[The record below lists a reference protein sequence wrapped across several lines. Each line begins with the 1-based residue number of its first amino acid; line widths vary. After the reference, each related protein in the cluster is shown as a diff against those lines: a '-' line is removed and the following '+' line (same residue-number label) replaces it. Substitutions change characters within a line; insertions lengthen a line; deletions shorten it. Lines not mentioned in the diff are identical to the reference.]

1 MIPQGSLPPV
11 RRAACALTAGPSRAT
26 GFLVSILRE
35 AASGRLTSPNNP
47 SSAKGLFVTSHAAL
61 GYHVEVEIENEAGDR
76 KPGRVVAVDV
86 ARDLTFVLATDGLP
100 RLGDAMAPLVL
111 REMPSVKLG
120 EQAVAVAALP
130 NRGLRVW
137 PATICALPR
146 SAGPLER
153 FDTDAD
159 PIGPAGGPLVDADG
173 RVIGILVRDPAH
185 HAGQG
190 FGSPSAPSRAL
201 VRRATAL
208 PAAELRA
215 ALRPIESA
223 SDLPRRSPIYRCPTC
238 TSPFVPDLDS
248 CLACGLPLPHPF
260 PPDPA
265 RASSERALR
274 DALAGIGLIANRV
287 RTGARTWQLPPRTAP
302 GGDSVAIHVELDPAG
317 ATLVF
322 RAPVAR
328 LPKSAREP
336 FYRLILTLND
346 QSTGA
351 YRLALDGD
359 RVLCLFAAVPST
371 LREHDLGLS
380 LSGLVEMAEH
390 FRKILQEGFD
400 AAPLLALS
408 APPEW

>member
-1 MIPQGSLPPV
+1 MISQSALPHV
-11 RRAACALTAGPSRAT
+11 RRAACALSAGASRAT
-26 GFLVSILRE
+26 GFLVS
-35 AASGRLTSPNNP
+35 G
-47 SSAKGLFVTSHAAL
+47 KGLFVTSHSAI

-100 RLGDAMAPLVL
+100 RLGDAMAPLTL

-120 EQAVAVAALP
+120 EQVMAVAALP

-137 PATICALPR
+137 SANICALPR
-146 SAGPLER
+146 TTGPAER
-153 FDTDAD
+153 FDTDAEA
-159 PIGPAGGPLVDADG
+159 IGPAGGPLVDAEG
-173 RVIGILVRDPAH
+173 RAIGILVRDPAPR
-185 HAGQG
+185 AAVGPRSSG
-190 FGSPSAPSRAL
+190 APL
-201 VRRATAL
+201 RRATAL
-208 PAAELRA
+208 PAAELRV

-260 PPDPA
+260 ASDGA
-265 RASSERALR
+265 VGRASAPSASRAFSERALR
-274 DALAGIGLIANRV
+274 DALAGIGVIANRV

-302 GGDSVAIHVELDPAG
+302 GGDTVSVGVELDPSGFA
-317 ATLVF
+317 LVF
-322 RAPVAR
+322 RAPVSR
-328 LPKSAREP
+328 LAKGAREP
-336 FYRLILTLND
+336 FYRLLLTLND

-351 YRLALDGD
+351 YRLALEGD
-359 RVLCLFAAVPST
+359 RVVLLFAALPAT
-371 LREHDLGLS
+371 LREHDIGQA

-400 AAPLLALS
+400 AAPLLGLTEPA
-408 APPEW
+408 EW

>member
-1 MIPQGSLPPV
+1 MMSQSALPLV
-11 RRAACALTAGPSRAT
+11 RRATCALSAGPSRAT
-26 GFLVSILRE
+26 GFLVS
-35 AASGRLTSPNNP
+35 G
-47 SSAKGLFVTSHAAL
+47 KGLFVTSHSAL
-61 GYHVEVEIENEAGDR
+61 GYQVEVEIENEAGDH

-100 RLGDAMAPLVL
+100 RLGDAMAPLTL

-120 EQAVAVAALP
+120 EPAMAVAALP

-137 PATICALPR
+137 SANVCALPR
-146 SAGPLER
+146 TTGPSER
-153 FDTDAD
+153 FDTDGEA
-159 PIGPAGGPLVDADG
+159 IGPAGGPLVDVEG
-173 RVIGILVRDPAH
+173 RAIGILVRDPAH
-185 HAGQG
+185 PVVNARNPG
-190 FGSPSAPSRAL
+190 ARASL
-201 VRRATAL
+201 RRATAL

-260 PPDPA
+260 PPEPS
-265 RASSERALR
+265 RATSERALR
-274 DALAGIGLIANRV
+274 DALAGIGVIANRV
-287 RTGARTWQLPPRTAP
+287 RVGARHWQLPPRTAP
-302 GGDSVAIHVELDPAG
+302 GGDTVSVGVELDPAG
-317 ATLVF
+317 IALVF

-328 LPKSAREP
+328 LAKGPREP
-336 FYRLILTLND
+336 FYRLLLTLND

-359 RVLCLFAAVPST
+359 RVLLLFAVLPAT
-371 LREHDLGLS
+371 LRDHDMGQALA
-380 LSGLVEMAEH
+380 GLVEMAEH
-390 FRKILQEGFD
+390 YRKILQEGFD

-408 APPEW
+408 EPTEW